1 MDPTDV
7 LNRFPD
13 DVLPPEGEF
22 PSRKDLVTAI
32 NAWAR
37 DRGYAFVVK
46 NSWKTSSGRT
56 GVIYCCD
63 RGTKP
68 TSTTKIRKRNTT
80 SRYTG
85 CLFSVIAKE
94 EASRTAWSLKY
105 RPDHSHHE
113 HNHEPSNALA
123 HPTHRQLSSPDRSIV
138 RQLANAGATPKVI
151 TSHLRNTTGTL
162 ATQKDIYNCIAQ
174 SKREL
179 VQGQSNIHA
188 LTMQLESEGFWNR
201 IRLDDSRVTAVL
213 FAHPKS
219 LEYLKSYSEVI
230 ILDCTYKTN
239 KYNMPLLNA
248 IGVDACQRSFC
259 IAFAFLCGEE
269 EADYQWVL
277 IRLQSLYEA
286 MTIDFPSVILTDQ
299 CLACMNAVASTFP
312 QSVSLLCLWHINKA
326 VLRHCMDAFTKD
338 SKDHEGQEKWKEFYS
353 LWHDLVAS
361 SNEDIYYQ
369 KLGEFKKKYL
379 PDYTS
384 QIGYITETWLDLYKD
399 RFVKAWVDQHLHF
412 NQFVTSRCEGIH
424 QLIKSY
430 LKTSQLNLFEAWRY
444 IKLVV
449 MNQLAELDSN
459 RAKQQ
464 ASFPLKLSGS
474 IYGNIRGWISH
485 EALRLVESQR
495 SRLLHELPSCTGTF
509 NRTLGLPCAHT
520 IQPLIHDNQPLQIYH
535 FHSHWRIQH
544 NGNPQL
550 LIEPAIQSS
559 RLQAT
564 SVLPVTSTQR
574 EPLSRSTTRSLSP
587 ASPAGVSAVHTTT
600 EITETTTQIT
610 TITMTSPVAGLLTVA
625 TQSEA
630 DTLSY
635 EDPRAIYQRYKADR
649 EAWYATLPR
658 GAVKTNQQYRKA
670 MKLPQRYSKAEY
682 EWCVDWKQM
691 GRHCRIGRSTR
702 DWTKEEMMRYLDFDK
717 AENERVERN
726 VEKELQAQRF
736 TTYRGSDYVWKAA
749 GRDHED
755 QQQEAGRPTADTAE
769 SAPLAVG
776 RQSPSSTLRFN
787 KFSVPGPLLGILEK
801 QRQRAKANAN
811 EASPLEIM
819 VDCTVKHMIK
829 GDDDNF
835 VRVVETSKGTLSWT
849 GKKTRII
856 LCTGAI
862 ANATILLNSFESCR
876 DTVGRRLTGHYD
888 THISAR
894 CPVKN
899 IKGWEKE
906 KTLQV
911 AAAYVAGKDPKTGLQ
926 YHVSVTAVNSPNPE
940 DDAEDLARECPDY
953 AAAATYDQL
962 EGSEN
967 HVVFVCSALGEFNEN
982 NEKNHVTLN
991 KGTDPTC
998 NVTLQYTLSDEDRTA
1013 WDVMDQ
1019 GTYDTIKEMA
1029 GGDAHESDIEWWN
1042 EASHKWCKNKPPVDT
1057 IRIPGVVH
1065 ESST

>member
-68 TSTTKIRKRNTT
+68 ASTTKIRKRNTT

-188 LTMQLESEGFWNR
+188 LIMQLESEGFWNR

-219 LEYLKSYSEVI
+219 LEYLKSYPEVL

-259 IAFAFLCGEE
+259 IAFAFLSGEE

-286 MTIDFPSVILTDQ
+286 MAIDFPSVILTDR

-338 SKDHEGQEKWKEFYS
+338 SKDYEGQKKWKEFYS

-379 PDYTS
+379 PDYIS

-520 IQPLIHDNQPLQIYH
+520 IQPLIYDNQPLQIYH
-535 FHSHWRIQH
+535 FHSHWRIQR

-574 EPLSRSTTRSLSP
+574 EPCAFEAVENTIRPRAPPTCSKCHQSGHKMKSKACPLRWEHISQTPTQASITISPTQASTTIVPTQTSTTVHTVTHTVSRSTTRSLSP

-600 EITETTTQIT
+600 ETTTETTTQIT
-610 TITMTSPVAGLLTVA
+610 TITMTSPVAGLITVA

-702 DWTKEEMMRYLDFDK
+702 DWTKEEMMSYLDFDK

-755 QQQEAGRPTADTAE
+755 QQQVYQHR
-769 SAPLAVG
+769 
-776 RQSPSSTLRFN
+776 N
-787 KFSVPGPLLGILEK
+787 
-801 QRQRAKANAN
+801 
-811 EASPLEIM
+811 
-819 VDCTVKHMIK
+819 H
-829 GDDDNF
+829 
-835 VRVVETSKGTLSWT
+835 
-849 GKKTRII
+849 RI
-856 LCTGAI
+856 
-862 ANATILLNSFESCR
+862 
-876 DTVGRRLTGHYD
+876 
-888 THISAR
+888 
-894 CPVKN
+894 
-899 IKGWEKE
+899 
-906 KTLQV
+906 
-911 AAAYVAGKDPKTGLQ
+911 
-926 YHVSVTAVNSPNPE
+926 
-940 DDAEDLARECPDY
+940 
-953 AAAATYDQL
+953 
-962 EGSEN
+962 
-967 HVVFVCSALGEFNEN
+967 
-982 NEKNHVTLN
+982 
-991 KGTDPTC
+991 
-998 NVTLQYTLSDEDRTA
+998 
-1013 WDVMDQ
+1013 
-1019 GTYDTIKEMA
+1019 
-1029 GGDAHESDIEWWN
+1029 
-1042 EASHKWCKNKPPVDT
+1042 
-1057 IRIPGVVH
+1057 
-1065 ESST
+1065 